1 MTAVVFD
8 IGNVLVEW
16 DPCRAWED
24 KLPDRDAIAAFMAR
38 VDFPALNLRGDRG
51 ESFAS
56 LAAEVVD
63 PGDRALLLAYL
74 DGYHRTI
81 EAKIDG
87 SWDLLKRLRAAGV
100 AIHAITNWSHE
111 TWPIGVSVHP
121 ELGEV
126 FGVTVVSGQEKLL
139 KPEPAIFRTLL
150 DRTGLAA
157 DDCLFIDDSPRNVD
171 GARAVG
177 MDAVHF
183 TSPQALETALT
194 ERGLL

>member
-16 DPCRAWED
+16 DPYRAWED

-51 ESFAS
+51 ESFAA
-56 LAAEVVD
+56 LAAEVAD
-63 PGDRALLLAYL
+63 PEDGALLAAYL

-81 EAKIDG
+81 AAKIEG
-87 SWDLLKRLRAAGV
+87 SWGLLNRLRASGV
-100 AIHAITNWSHE
+100 ATHAITNWSQE
-111 TWPIGVSVHP
+111 TWPIGLSVHP
-121 ELGEV
+121 ELAEV
-126 FGVTVVSGQEKLL
+126 FGVTIVSGREKLL
-139 KPEPAIFRTLL
+139 KPDPAIFRALL

-157 DDCLFIDDSPRNVD
+157 GDCLFVDDSPRNVD

-183 TSPQALETALT
+183 TSPQALENALT

>member
-8 IGNVLVEW
+8 IGNVLVQW
-16 DPCRAWED
+16 DPHRAWED
-24 KLPDRDAIAAFMAR
+24 KLPDRDAIAAFMTR
-38 VDFPALNLRGDRG
+38 VDFAGRNLRGDRG
-51 ESFAS
+51 ESFAT
-56 LAAEVVD
+56 LAAEVTD
-63 PGDRALLLAYL
+63 PEDGALLRAYL

-87 SWDLLKRLRAAGV
+87 TWALLNRLRAAGV
-100 AIHAITNWSHE
+100 ATHAITNWSHE
-111 TWPIGVSVHP
+111 TWPIGLSVHP
-121 ELGEV
+121 ELAEV

-139 KPEPAIFRTLL
+139 KPEPAIFQTLL

-157 DDCLFIDDSPRNVD
+157 GDCLFIDDSPRNVD

-183 TSPQALETALT
+183 TSPQALETALI